1 MTAETETTA
10 TTMTT
15 TILSDDQRWDI
26 VAARDAAYDGAFVY
40 GVRSTGIYCR
50 PGCPARRPGRAQV
63 RFFDGPDAAEQAG
76 FRACRR
82 CQPRESARAHPSLA
96 ERARRWIEA
105 HGDEPFTLARLGR
118 ELGVSPAHLQ
128 RTFTAAF
135 GVSPRQYAEARRF
148 QAVKERLRAG
158 DDVTRALYDAGYGS
172 SSRFYEQA
180 NGQLGMAPGAYRRGG
195 QGVSIAYTIVDCP
208 LGRLLVA
215 ATARGICAVS
225 LGVSDEAL
233 ETFLREEFPAAE
245 IERDDAALRDPAAK
259 LLAHLDGR
267 QAALD
272 LPLDVSGTDFQR
284 QVWETLRMIPYGE
297 TRSYAEVAEAI
308 GQPRAV
314 RAVAR
319 ACGSNRAALVIPCHR
334 VVRSDGSL
342 GGYRWGV
349 ERKEALLSTER
360 EARSA

>member
-1 MTAETETTA
+1 MTAETETT
-10 TTMTT
+10 MTT
-15 TILSDDQRWDI
+15 TNLTDDERWRI
-26 VAARDAAYDGAFVY
+26 VEARDATYDGAFVY

-63 RFFDGPDAAEQAG
+63 RFFDEPDAAERAG

-82 CQPRESARAHPSLA
+82 CQPRDSAARASLA
-96 ERARRWIEA
+96 ERARQWIEA
-105 HGDEPFTLARLGR
+105 HGDEPFTLAELGR

-128 RTFTAAF
+128 RTFTAAV

-148 QAVKERLRAG
+148 QAAKERLRAG

-195 QGVSIAYTIVDCP
+195 QGVSISYTIVDCP

-215 ATARGICAVS
+215 ATGRGICAVS
-225 LGVSDEAL
+225 LGGSDTAL
-233 ETFLREEFPAAE
+233 EAFLREEYPAAQ
-245 IERDDAALRDPAAK
+245 IERDDAALREPVTA

-272 LPLDVSGTDFQR
+272 LPLDVAGTDFQR
-284 QVWETLRMIPYGE
+284 RVWETLRMIPYGE
-297 TRSYAEVAEAI
+297 TRSYAQVAEAI

-314 RAVAR
+314 RAVAQ
-319 ACGSNRAALVIPCHR
+319 ACGGNRAALVIPCHR

-349 ERKEALLSTER
+349 ERKQALLATER
-360 EARSA
+360 TARSA